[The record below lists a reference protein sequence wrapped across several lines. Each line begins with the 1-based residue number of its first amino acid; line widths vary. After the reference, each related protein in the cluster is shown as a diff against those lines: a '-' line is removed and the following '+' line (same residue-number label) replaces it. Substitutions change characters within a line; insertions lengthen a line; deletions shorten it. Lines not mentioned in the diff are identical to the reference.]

1 MWILIIQS
9 EFSGTFNGIAA
20 DWCRSLESGS
30 ITSSEMLKDMFI
42 GRFIRSKH
50 IKKALLEIFVMEQ
63 CEDESLR
70 QQYAHFLAASVEVE
84 ELMRMEKK
92 MAAFAMTSLSKV
104 P

>member
-1 MWILIIQS
+1 
-9 EFSGTFNGIAA
+9 
-20 DWCRSLESGS
+20 
-30 ITSSEMLKDMFI
+30 
-42 GRFIRSKH
+42 
-50 IKKALLEIFVMEQ
+50 MEQ